1 MLLVGEHTLQHWCL
15 ILHMLTR
22 WLVLWIKVWVL
33 VFPIS
38 FFFFSEAL
46 LDLLGVLKIIWAF
59 HKPLTLS
66 LSLTT
71 DSVCPFP
78 CCHWIASKHQP
89 TCKLRHGLVSLKTQ
103 YSLFHWFSHVRFW
116 EEANR
121 RRVCGLG
128 FATGAQ
134 IWHIVRLPAHNSRSW
149 QQFVWITHGQHV
161 LWFSPQFFDYPQ
173 HLSWLFVFFHYFITV
188 CNIKCANGGIM

>member
-1 MLLVGEHTLQHWCL
+1 MLAGALDQSLGSCL
-15 ILHMLTR
+15 SYI
-22 WLVLWIKVWVL
+22 
-33 VFPIS
+33 
-38 FFFFSEAL
+38 FFFPEAL
-46 LDLLGVLKIIWAF
+46 LDLLGVLKIIWVF
-59 HKPLTLS
+59 HKLLTLS

-128 FATGAQ
+128 LATGAQ
-134 IWHIVRLPAHNSRSW
+134 IWH
-149 QQFVWITHGQHV
+149 
-161 LWFSPQFFDYPQ
+161 LWDYPLTALDLGSN
-173 HLSWLFVFFHYFITV
+173 LSELLMASTSFGFPPNSLTFHSTCHGFLFSFHYFITV
-188 CNIKCANGGIM
+188 CNTKCANGGIM